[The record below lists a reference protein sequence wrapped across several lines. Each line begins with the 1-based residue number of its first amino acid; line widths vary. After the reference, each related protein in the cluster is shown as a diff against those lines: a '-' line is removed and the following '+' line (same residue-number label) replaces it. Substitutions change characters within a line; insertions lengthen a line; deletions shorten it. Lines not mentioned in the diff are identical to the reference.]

1 MRHIPIQRG
10 SLMEKD
16 NGGSINFPYSIN
28 RDFSQQF
35 EASANGFG
43 LEGPEDDGGGSGGRV
58 GAE

>member
-1 MRHIPIQRG
+1 
-10 SLMEKD
+10 MEKD